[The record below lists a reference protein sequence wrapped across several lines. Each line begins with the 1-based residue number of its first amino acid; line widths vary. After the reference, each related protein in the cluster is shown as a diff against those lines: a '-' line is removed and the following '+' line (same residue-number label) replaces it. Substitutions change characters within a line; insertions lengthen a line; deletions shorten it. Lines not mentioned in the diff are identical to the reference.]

1 MSGVVVVL
9 SLIKILIMVGFL
21 LNMAALATWADR
33 RQGAMVQDRVGP
45 NRAVVYLPSIAVQAI
60 LVLPPGIFAALAL
73 VATVRSVAALV
84 PLGVPGVGR
93 VVGIRPDTALDGA
106 LTSAQLAIFVAWFSL
121 LVLCF
126 VVRKKGAANG
136 FEQTVARWSPRSIL
150 ISGLFAHLAGFAVLG
165 ALPTT
170 SVKAAIGAHAL
181 LFVVFAIVGI
191 YSGWKVP
198 AGKVG
203 IRLAGTL
210 HAIADTIKM
219 VWKEDFVPPKGD
231 KILHGLA
238 PILAVFPVLVT
249 CAVIPFGRALCFR
262 DVNRNGLDWA
272 DLGTVMPAMGEQFQ
286 CPAGTPVQLQ
296 IADLNVGILYIF
308 AMAGTG
314 VIGAAIAG
322 WASDNKWSLLGGLRA
337 ASQMVSYEVAM
348 GISLISLLLI
358 YGSIRLGPLVEW
370 QSSHTWG
377 IFVQPFAFVLFLTA
391 LLAETKRVPFD
402 QPEGESEI
410 VAGYFVEYSGLKWG
424 MFMTGEYVEVIT
436 SSILLV
442 TLFFGGYAVP
452 FLRPDGL
459 HVAFGDTVLLD
470 YKMAHVAVVAVSVV
484 AFFSKVIVMAW
495 AQVFIRWTVPR
506 FRYDQLMKLGW
517 TRLLPLAIGNMLVT
531 SVVVLAVEGNARVEG
546 ALAVVAQITQAL
558 IAIGTLAA
566 VLALF
571 FGLVEPVKRKK
582 ILLSTAQ
589 KFAAAAGGV
598 RMSPRQA

>member
-1 MSGVVVVL
+1 MTGVVVFL
-9 SLIKILIMVGFL
+9 ALIKILIMVGFL

-45 NRAVVYLPSIAVQAI
+45 NRAVVFLPSIVVQAI
-60 LVLPPGIFAALAL
+60 LVVPPAVLSFLAGYAAFRGAPGPSSLDAAL
-73 VATVRSVAALV
+73 
-84 PLGVPGVGR
+84 
-93 VVGIRPDTALDGA
+93 TALE
-106 LTSAQLAIFVAWFSL
+106 LAIFVGWFSL

-126 VVRKKGAANG
+126 IVRRKGAAN
-136 FEQTVARWSPRSIL
+136 ELEETVGAWTPRSIL
-150 ISGLFAHLAGFAVLG
+150 ITGLGLHVLA
-165 ALPTT
+165 
-170 SVKAAIGAHAL
+170 
-181 LFVVFAIVGI
+181 FVVFALVPAAAMPGAARSMNALLALVFAAVAI

-198 AGKVG
+198 EGKVG

-219 VWKEDFVPPKGD
+219 VWKEDFVPPRGD

-249 CAVIPFGRALCFR
+249 CAVIPFGRSLCFR
-262 DVNRNGLDWA
+262 DANNNGFDWA
-272 DLGTVMPAMGEQFQ
+272 DLTTVAPAMGPALQ
-286 CPAGTPVQLQ
+286 CPRGTIVPLQ

-308 AMAGTG
+308 AIAGTG

-348 GISLISLLLI
+348 GISLISLLLV
-358 YGSIRLGPLVEW
+358 YGSIRLGPIVEW
-370 QSSHTWG
+370 QSTHTWG
-377 IFVQPFAFVLFLTA
+377 IFVQPFAFILFLTA

-442 TLFFGGYAVP
+442 TLFFGGYSVP
-452 FLRPDGL
+452 FLDYDGL
-459 HVAFGDTVLLD
+459 RVAFGDTVVYT
-470 YKMAHVAVVAVSVV
+470 YKMNHVAVVVLSAL

-517 TRLLPLAIGNMLVT
+517 TRLLPLALANMLVT
-531 SVVVLAVEGNARVEG
+531 GIVVLAIDGHADIEG
-546 ALAVVAQITQAL
+546 ALATIADVTKAF

-566 VLALF
+566 VIALL
-571 FGLVEPVKRKK
+571 FGLVEPVKRQK

-598 RMSPRQA
+598 RMSPRQT

>member
-1 MSGVVVVL
+1 MTGVVVAL
-9 SLIKILIMVGFL
+9 SLVKILIMVGFL

-45 NRAVVYLPSIAVQAI
+45 NRAVVFLPSIAVQAI
-60 LVLPPGIFAALAL
+60 LVVPPAIFSFLAGYAAYRGGSGPNAL
-73 VATVRSVAALV
+73 DASL
-84 PLGVPGVGR
+84 
-93 VVGIRPDTALDGA
+93 TALE
-106 LTSAQLAIFVAWFSL
+106 LAVFVTWFSL

-136 FEQTVARWSPRSIL
+136 FDAAVGKWSPRSIL
-150 ISGLFAHLAGFAVLG
+150 IAGLTAHVLAFVVVGAVP
-165 ALPTT
+165 ADAMP
-170 SVKAAIGAHAL
+170 AAARAMNGL
-181 LFVVFAIVGI
+181 LAVVFAAVAI
-191 YSGWKVP
+191 YSGSKVP
-198 AGKVG
+198 AGKVDL
-203 IRLAGTL
+203 RLAGTL

-219 VWKEDFVPPKGD
+219 VWKEDFIPPKGD
-231 KILHGLA
+231 RILHSLA

-249 CAVIPFGRALCFR
+249 CAVIPFGRTLCFV
-262 DVNRNGLDWA
+262 DANRNGFDWA
-272 DLGTVMPAMGEQFQ
+272 DLAHVAPAMGPTFQ
-286 CPAGTPVQLQ
+286 CPKGTAVPLQ

-358 YGSIRLGPLVEW
+358 YGTIRLGPAVEW
-370 QSSHTWG
+370 QSTHTWG

-424 MFMTGEYVEVIT
+424 MFMTGEYVEIIT

-452 FLRPDGL
+452 FLQYDGL
-459 HVAFGDTVLLD
+459 HVAFGDTVLLS
-470 YKMAHVAVVAVSVV
+470 YKMNHVAVVVISAL
-484 AFFSKVIVMAW
+484 AFFSKVVVMAW

-517 TRLLPLAIGNMLVT
+517 TRLLPLALANMLVT
-531 SVVVLAVEGNARVEG
+531 GIVVLAVDGNTGVEG
-546 ALAVVAQITQAL
+546 VLQVFAQVTQAF

-566 VLALF
+566 MLALF
-571 FGLVEPVKRKK
+571 FGLVEPVKRRK

-598 RMSPRQA
+598 RMAPRQA